1 MIFQAMAGQYR
12 PIDTIKHLFAIGT
25 RHCERELKE
34 ALSVRYAAPVSDI
47 TLYYKGRA
55 ALAEAVRLMTGGSGK
70 VAVSGLTCYSLVQ
83 AVKAAGCEP
92 VYVDIDAA
100 HLQFTADTLAKSYK
114 KHPEIKAIIVQNMLG
129 IPVNMSQIELFAQK
143 HQLKI
148 IEDLAHSAGSY
159 YADGR
164 EVGTVGDATML
175 SFGKGK
181 AIDTVNGGALL
192 VRNSSERAHAPKTKP
207 KIADQARDRIY
218 PVIAGLAKLFLT
230 MRIKLPIMGVGIRA
244 KLVTRS
250 ADGEVNID
258 QSLPCWQARLARNQL
273 DDLDDTVQKRKETA
287 RKYVSQLAHLMPI
300 GARQPGAS
308 LIRLPLLVDN
318 PSQLQVELKA
328 AGVYVD
334 DTWYDTPV
342 SPDRYYKQADFPE
355 ADCPVAVETA
365 KRLINLPT
373 HRRVNKSHIDK
384 IVSIVTPEEK
394 SSEEKSA

>member
-12 PIDTIKHLFAIGT
+12 PVDTLKHLFTIGT

-34 ALSVRYAAPVSDI
+34 ALSVRYDAPVSDI

-55 ALAEAVRLMTGGSGK
+55 ALAEATRLMTGGSGK

-92 VYVDIDAA
+92 VFVDIDAA
-100 HLQFTADTLAKSYK
+100 HLQFTADTLAKAYK

-129 IPVNMSQIELFAQK
+129 MPVNMSQIELFAQE
-143 HQLKI
+143 HHLKI
-148 IEDLAHSAGSY
+148 IEDLAHSAGSH

-192 VRNSSERAHAPKTKP
+192 IRNSPERAHVPKTKP
-207 KIADQARDRIY
+207 ELSSQLRDRIF
-218 PVIAGLAKLFLT
+218 PLVASLARLKLSLKIKIPALGLGT
-230 MRIKLPIMGVGIRA
+230 T
-244 KLVTRS
+244 TRS

-258 QSLPCWQARLARNQL
+258 QALPCWQARLARNQL
-273 DDLDDTVQKRKETA
+273 DDLDDTAQKRKETT
-287 RKYVSQLAHLMPI
+287 RRYVSQLTHLIPVA
-300 GARQPGAS
+300 ARQSGAS
-308 LIRLPLLVDN
+308 LIRLPLLTDS
-318 PSQLQVELKA
+318 PSQLQVALKT
-328 AGVYVD
+328 AGIHVD

-342 SPDRYYKQADFPE
+342 SPARYYEQADFPE
-355 ADCPVAVETA
+355 ADCPVAVKTA

-373 HRRVNKSHIDK
+373 HRRVKKSHIDK
-384 IVSIVTPEEK
+384 IVSIINSQEKSPEEK
-394 SSEEKSA
+394 SA

>member
-12 PIDTIKHLFAIGT
+12 PVDTIKHLFAIGT

-92 VYVDIDAA
+92 VFVDIDAA

-192 VRNSSERAHAPKTKP
+192 VRNSSERAHVPKTTP
-207 KIADQARDRIY
+207 DLSSQIRDRIF
-218 PVIAGLAKLFLT
+218 PLVASVTRLKLSLKIKMPALGLGT
-230 MRIKLPIMGVGIRA
+230 T
-244 KLVTRS
+244 TRS

-258 QSLPCWQARLARNQL
+258 QALPCWQARLARDQL
-273 DDLDDTVQKRKETA
+273 DDLDDTVQRRKETT
-287 RKYVSQLAHLMPI
+287 RKYAPKLAHLMPI

-318 PSQLQVELKA
+318 PSQLQAELKA

-355 ADCPVAVETA
+355 ADCLVAVETA

-373 HRRVNKSHIDK
+373 HRRVKKSHIDK